1 MKLDEYGLALV
12 GGNADSGIIDIDAQL
27 GAAAPAPDQHAASQC
42 VLDGV
47 GNEILQQPPQQ
58 APIGPDAERTRHEN
72 QVKALAAGK
81 RSEVGLK
88 PEKKLV
94 DSEAHDLGLHRAGVE
109 PGDFEQRRKDVF
121 DGLKRCVD
129 IGDERRF
136 AESLACSTYRGGKG
150 EALHEAR
157 HVEPGGVQRLK
168 NVMARGGEEFRL
180 RQVGGFSGRLCL
192 GEFRIEMLKLD

>member
-1 MKLDEYGLALV
+1 MRSREPRRRHPTSTRPVNVYLMALEMRFCSSRRSRRRS
-12 GGNADSGIIDIDAQL
+12 D
-27 GAAAPAPDQHAASQC
+27 
-42 VLDGV
+42 
-47 GNEILQQPPQQ
+47 
-58 APIGPDAERTRHEN
+58 RM
-72 QVKALAAGK
+72 